1 MNIQEAAARLRDNV
15 GKILVGSD
23 NSCDLILMSLLV
35 SGHILLEDVPGTG
48 KTTLAKAIAQSLD
61 LSFKRIQFTPDLM
74 PSDLTGIHFYNQAK
88 GIFEFR
94 LGPLFSQLVL
104 ADEINRAAPRTQSSL
119 LEAMEERQISIE
131 GETHPLP
138 FPFLVIATQNP
149 VENQGT
155 FPLPEAQIDRF
166 MIRLHPGYPDH
177 DQAMIM
183 LKRHAAADFDA
194 HLQPILDLQTLK
206 ELQRQAQ
213 NVLIHDVLLD
223 YILRLCEATRQH
235 EQILLGISPRGALA
249 LVRCSK
255 AMAAI
260 HGRDYVL
267 PDDIKECAIPVL
279 AHRLVLGGLSL
290 GAEFQ
295 AETLMQ
301 QILDTAAVPTE
312 SFRTAS

>member
-94 LGPLFSQLVL
+94 PGPLFSQLVL

-138 FPFLVIATQNP
+138 LPFLVIATQNP

>member
-15 GKILVGSD
+15 SKILVGSD

-94 LGPLFSQLVL
+94 PGPLFSQLVL

>member
-94 LGPLFSQLVL
+94 PGPLFSQLVL

-155 FPLPEAQIDRF
+155 YPLPEAQIDRF

-235 EQILLGISPRGALA
+235 EQILLGISPRGAVA

>member
-1 MNIQEAAARLRDNV
+1 
-15 GKILVGSD
+15 
-23 NSCDLILMSLLV
+23 
-35 SGHILLEDVPGTG
+35 
-48 KTTLAKAIAQSLD
+48 
-61 LSFKRIQFTPDLM
+61 
-74 PSDLTGIHFYNQAK
+74 
-88 GIFEFR
+88 
-94 LGPLFSQLVL
+94 
-104 ADEINRAAPRTQSSL
+104 
-119 LEAMEERQISIE
+119 MEERQISIE

>member
-94 LGPLFSQLVL
+94 PGPLFSQLVL

>member
-94 LGPLFSQLVL
+94 PGPLFSQLVL

-119 LEAMEERQISIE
+119 LEAMEERQISIA

-312 SFRTAS
+312 LFRTAS

>member
-94 LGPLFSQLVL
+94 PGPLFSQLVL

-206 ELQRQAQ
+206 ELQRQAL

-312 SFRTAS
+312 LFRTAS

>member
-94 LGPLFSQLVL
+94 PGPLFSQLVL

-249 LVRCSK
+249 LVRCST

>member
-94 LGPLFSQLVL
+94 PGPLFSQLVL

-194 HLQPILDLQTLK
+194 HLQPILALQTLK

>member
-1 MNIQEAAARLRDNV
+1 
-15 GKILVGSD
+15 
-23 NSCDLILMSLLV
+23 
-35 SGHILLEDVPGTG
+35 
-48 KTTLAKAIAQSLD
+48 
-61 LSFKRIQFTPDLM
+61 
-74 PSDLTGIHFYNQAK
+74 
-88 GIFEFR
+88 
-94 LGPLFSQLVL
+94 
-104 ADEINRAAPRTQSSL
+104 
-119 LEAMEERQISIE
+119 
-131 GETHPLP
+131 
-138 FPFLVIATQNP
+138 
-149 VENQGT
+149 
-155 FPLPEAQIDRF
+155 
-166 MIRLHPGYPDH
+166 
-177 DQAMIM
+177 M

-235 EQILLGISPRGALA
+235 EQILLGISPRGTLA

>member
-94 LGPLFSQLVL
+94 PGPLFSQLVL

-312 SFRTAS
+312 LFRTAS

>member
-61 LSFKRIQFTPDLM
+61 LSFKRVQFTPDLM

-94 LGPLFSQLVL
+94 PGPLFSQLVL